1 MDMLLYAILNKKI
14 KNSGSGGGSIDLS
27 EYAKKEDLV
36 GQKTADGGE
45 IFNDYENN
53 IATTNS
59 HAEGTYTTASGNY
72 SHAEGG
78 GTTASGYYSHAEGG
92 GTTASGT
99 SSHAEGGETKALG
112 DKSHAEGAT
121 TTASGNYSHA
131 EGYSTKANGNYSH
144 AEGGGTTA
152 SGTSSHAEGSGT
164 KASSNYQHVQGKF
177 NVEDTNGKYAF
188 IIGNGE
194 NNNNRSNAIA
204 IDWDGLF
211 YLNNSDAG
219 IDLSEISGNVTK
231 LINDSS
237 RIEQSLSDYADTKEE
252 VTQAR
257 VDANGTTYSTL
268 KERLDSTDENV
279 EKIESVS
286 TELKGNLDDIDS
298 VVYKVVKSENVY
310 NSESEWFVGYALMG
324 LIGEST
330 MDTTY
335 EYASQ
340 TISDVMEVIPGVT
353 YRTLVEGGTTSTLG
367 RWFLYGDDKV
377 LINTEVSS
385 TIEVPENGKYLRMQV
400 NNGKET
406 ELAGIQPTNGTSVGY
421 TIVPYS
427 IEKLRN
433 VALKDEIPDVS
444 DIKNESKTENGKVW
458 TATENGAEWKSI
470 ENETIKPIILFVF
483 DNATYDNRAEILE
496 SNGMHGSFGLNMHS
510 KSSTWYDDLKQ
521 LVKNGHDVGI
531 YSGEGEMPTEYSGD
545 TSEEDWYTYVKAA
558 VDSFNAKGIYYP
570 TMYHCPNK
578 KSSFKLENALNDLN
592 FRYVHCGYTM
602 AGESWK
608 DDGTVYHSISQNDGI
623 SKYISSY
630 GMSQNDSATD
640 IAKIDEAVEN
650 NYILPLFTH
659 NVTENATGTQ
669 MELSSFKT
677 VVAYVKSL
685 KDAGTVEVLTLR
697 ELWEKKHPDEIE
709 EMHFKQLIA
718 PLVDLASSN

>member
-1 MDMLLYAILNKKI
+1 MSKKPLTR
-14 KNSGSGGGSIDLS
+14 DEQFLS
-27 EYAKKEDLV
+27 
-36 GQKTADGGE
+36 
-45 IFNDYENN
+45 
-53 IATTNS
+53 
-59 HAEGTYTTASGNY
+59 
-72 SHAEGG
+72 
-78 GTTASGYYSHAEGG
+78 
-92 GTTASGT
+92 
-99 SSHAEGGETKALG
+99 KAAG
-112 DKSHAEGAT
+112 DDVPMPKPLT
-121 TTASGNYSHA
+121 R
-131 EGYSTKANGNYSH
+131 
-144 AEGGGTTA
+144 
-152 SGTSSHAEGSGT
+152 
-164 KASSNYQHVQGKF
+164 VQEF
-177 NVEDTNGKYAF
+177 LE
-188 IIGNGE
+188 
-194 NNNNRSNAIA
+194 
-204 IDWDGLF
+204 
-211 YLNNSDAG
+211 
-219 IDLSEISGNVTK
+219 
-231 LINDSS
+231 
-237 RIEQSLSDYADTKEE
+237 RI
-252 VTQAR
+252 V
-257 VDANGTTYSTL
+257 
-268 KERLDSTDENV
+268 ERLSGV

-286 TELKGNLDDIDS
+286 TELKEDLDDLES
-298 VVYKVVKSENVY
+298 TVYEVIKSENVY
-310 NSESEWFVGYALMG
+310 NSESEWFAGYALMG
-324 LIGEST
+324 VIGEST
-330 MDTTY
+330 IDTTY
-335 EYASQ
+335 KYASQ

-400 NNGKET
+400 NNGVET
-406 ELAGIQPTNGTSVGY
+406 KLAGIQPTNGTSVGY

-427 IEKLRN
+427 IEKLRK

-496 SNGMHGSFGLNMHS
+496 SNGMHGSFGFNMHS

-531 YSGEGEMPTEYSGD
+531 YSGEGEIPTEYSGD

-570 TMYHCPNK
+570 TMYHCPSK

-659 NVTENATGTQ
+659 MVTENATGTQ
-669 MELSSFKT
+669 MELSSFET
-677 VVAYVKSL
+677 VVAHVKSL